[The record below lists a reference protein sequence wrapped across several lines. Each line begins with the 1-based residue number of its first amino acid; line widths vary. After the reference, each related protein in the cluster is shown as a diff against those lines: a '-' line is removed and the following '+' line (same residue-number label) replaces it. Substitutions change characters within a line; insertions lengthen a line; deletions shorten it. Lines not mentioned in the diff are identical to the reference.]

1 MYIYIYIL
9 LYVHIYIYICIIYMY
24 IYYMFYFGGVHYW
37 VLCCRLAVAPQGQ
50 EALSKGKGAREMQC
64 GPAGEVN

>member
-1 MYIYIYIL
+1 
-9 LYVHIYIYICIIYMY
+9 
-24 IYYMFYFGGVHYW
+24 MFYFGGVHYW